1 MGGSKG
7 APVIQFGMTGVVP
20 LSDSL
25 TRKGARLFS
34 SYLEAVVFAIT
45 APLFNAG
52 PPGQR
57 MSVLY
62 EERLLA
68 IVRRWQHVDLAQYG
82 TPAVVPR
89 QAPELIRKLFISPD
103 VIPGRPL
110 IKNL

>member
-57 MSVLY
+57 MS
-62 EERLLA
+62 
-68 IVRRWQHVDLAQYG
+68 
-82 TPAVVPR
+82 R